1 MALNPV
7 LRGIVI
13 LLIALFTA
21 LLGIIHVV
29 QSIVLLSILTFT
41 ELLVIIIIIIII
53 IISQTET
60 LLESYKLYTQGHQ
73 QGKQSS

>member
-1 MALNPV
+1 MVSNSAQLDRKTKQHTQFGVSASNGS
-7 LRGIVI
+7 RD
-13 LLIALFTA
+13 
-21 LLGIIHVV
+21 
-29 QSIVLLSILTFT
+29 
-41 ELLVIIIIIIII
+41 IIIIII